1 MGAGLDPGTAA
12 IATAATEASTMRHIP
27 LTALGL
33 ILALGA
39 GAASAQARDPS
50 ADTDAAF
57 APWSGD
63 ETPGCAVAVERD
75 GVTLLTRAYGMANLE
90 HGVRATDQTVF
101 EAGSVAK
108 QFVAAGIVMLA
119 LDGRLS
125 LDDDV
130 RRHVPELPDY
140 GTPIT
145 LRQMLNHTSGLRD
158 WGAMVAIEGW
168 PRGQRYMTN
177 ARVLDVI
184 IRQRAL
190 NNMPGAEFIYSNSN
204 YNLLTIV
211 LERVSGQSLQSF
223 TEARFFQPLGMSHS
237 RWRDDYAAVVPGRAT
252 AYGRDGAGR
261 WRADMPLEDA
271 HGNGGLLTTV
281 GDLLIWNRA
290 LDEGR
295 FGPVFMAEMLRPG
308 VLNDGRAISYA
319 SGLFVSGEPGRR
331 EVSHAGATAGYRA
344 WLGFYP
350 DQHLSLALLCN
361 AADVNSGALALRTV
375 VAFAPELAPPV
386 LPRVVLPPTGDFVSD
401 ETGELLAIAAV
412 DGVARTADGR
422 LVIAGEGGR
431 FNLGDDVLIFD
442 GPDRF
447 ERMDAQGR
455 RIRYQRPAAPALD
468 AGIVSSLIGDWRSDE
483 ALATARIR
491 AGDQGG
497 LTLQFPN
504 ARPQAVTATRGEAL
518 AFPQGEILIDR
529 DSSGAPVALR
539 ITVDRSRG
547 IVFRRVG

>member
-1 MGAGLDPGTAA
+1 
-12 IATAATEASTMRHIP
+12 MRHLP

-33 ILALGA
+33 ILTLGA
-39 GAASAQARDPS
+39 GEASAQTRDP
-50 ADTDAAF
+50 AAETDAAF
-57 APWSGD
+57 ARWNGD
-63 ETPGCAVAVERD
+63 DTPGCAVAVERD
-75 GVTLLTRAYGMANLE
+75 GRTLLSRGYGMANLE
-90 HGVRATDQTVF
+90 HGVRATDQMVS

-130 RRHVPELPDY
+130 HRYVPELPDY
-140 GTPIT
+140 GAPIT

-158 WGAMVAIEGW
+158 WGSMVALEGW
-168 PRGQRYMTN
+168 PRGQRYTTN

-184 IRQRAL
+184 VRQRAL
-190 NNMPGAEFIYSNSN
+190 NNVPGAEFIYSNSN

-211 LERVSGQSLQSF
+211 LERVSGQSLQAF
-223 TEARFFQPLGMSHS
+223 TQARIFEPLGMSHS
-237 RWRDDYAAVVPGRAT
+237 LWRYDYAAVVPGRAT
-252 AYGRDGAGR
+252 AYGRDGSGH

-281 GDLLIWNRA
+281 GDLLIWTRA

-295 FGPVFMAEMLRPG
+295 FGPAFMAEMLQQG
-308 VLNDGRAISYA
+308 VLNDGTTIAYA

-331 EVSHAGATAGYRA
+331 EVSHSGSTAGYRA
-344 WLGFYP
+344 WLGVYP
-350 DQHLSLALLCN
+350 DQHLSLAMLCN
-361 AADVNSGALALRTV
+361 AADTNTGALALRTV
-375 VAFAPELAPPV
+375 AAFAPELAPPV
-386 LPRVVLPPTGDFVSD
+386 LPPVVLPPTGDFVSD
-401 ETGELLAIAAV
+401 ETGELLAIAAA

-422 LVIAGEGGR
+422 TVIACEGGR
-431 FNLGDDVLIFD
+431 FTLGEDILIFD

-447 ERMDAQGR
+447 ERTDSQGR
-455 RIRYQRPAAPALD
+455 RIRYHRAAAPAL
-468 AGIVSSLIGDWRSDE
+468 AAETVASLIGDWRSDE
-483 ALATARIR
+483 ALSTAALR

-497 LTLQFPN
+497 LTIQFPN
-504 ARPQAVTATRGEAL
+504 ARAQAVTATRGEAL

-529 DSSGAPVALR
+529 DATGAPFALR

-547 IVFRRVG
+547 IVFRRVS